1 MIEAPYDSF
10 EVVMEVLPANAAKF
24 CQAQF
29 GVAPEG
35 LNAVKGYTPQPR
47 LETAVDMTT
56 VSGKFI
62 VVMVDAMVLIAFHHQ
77 IDYGRSSLTSAFS
90 QSAPSSPITLSVPS

>member
-1 MIEAPYDSF
+1 MTNKVNFGRKLRGIYDCLRIGPATRS
-10 EVVMEVLPANAAKF
+10 VIPKHKLSDTLPRTFF

-35 LNAVKGYTPQPR
+35 LN
-47 LETAVDMTT
+47 AVDMTT

-62 VVMVDAMVLIAFHHQ
+62 VVMVDVDGA
-77 IDYGRSSLTSAFS
+77 YSL
-90 QSAPSSPITLSVPS
+90 PSPIRL